1 MSFTEALE
9 KALLDLVWG
18 GSAYSAAA
26 NLYIGLSTTAIN
38 NDGTGITEPDPLDAY
53 ARVEVTNDATEW
65 PNTTAGGP
73 SVKQNAN
80 ELSFPTATGSWG
92 TVTHFF
98 FSTDPTST
106 DPEDIIAFG
115 ALDVP
120 RTIEENDT
128 ASFAANAITITLD

>member
-9 KALLDLVWG
+9 KALLDLVWSG
-18 GSAYSAAA
+18 ESYTPATD
-26 NLYIGLSTTAIN
+26 LYIGLSTTGIN
-38 NDGTGITEPDPLDAY
+38 NDGTGITEPDSLDGY
-53 ARVEVTNDATEW
+53 ARIEVSNDSTEW
-65 PNTTAGGP
+65 PPATGGGP
-73 SVKQNAN
+73 SQKQNDN

-98 FSTDPTST
+98 FATDAASL

-115 ALDVP
+115 ELDVP